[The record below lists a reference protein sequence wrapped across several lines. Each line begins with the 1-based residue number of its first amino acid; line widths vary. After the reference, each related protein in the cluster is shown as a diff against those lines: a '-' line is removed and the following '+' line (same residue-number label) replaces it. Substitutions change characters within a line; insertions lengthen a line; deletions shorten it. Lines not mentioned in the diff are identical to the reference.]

1 MNKSTQHPLCPACR
15 EGRLHPIEYHKVFH
29 PRGTEVSVTL
39 LTSLCDACSV
49 QTTRASQHE
58 ENLRR
63 LADRKPQ
70 YGRVLMGEEIVALR
84 KRYGL
89 TQQAAAQIF
98 GKGKIAF
105 SRYENE
111 VSYPDDSTTLLLQLA
126 LEKPDSLKW
135 LADRAGVDLPL
146 WREHGDDAH
155 LQRQQSCAPR
165 AGSALSEQKPT
176 LQQAGQVATLKT
188 KQQDLHHADLT
199 QVADEF
205 KAGLI
210 G

>member
-1 MNKSTQHPLCPACR
+1 MNNSTEHPLCPACR
-15 EGRLHPIEYHKVFH
+15 QGQLHPITHHKVFH

-39 LTSLCDACSV
+39 LTSLCDACGV

-63 LADRKPQ
+63 LADRKPH
-70 YGRVLMGEEIVALR
+70 YGKVLMGEEIVALR

-89 TQQAAAQIF
+89 TQQAAAQVF

-126 LEKPDSLKW
+126 LEKPDTLKW

-146 WREHGDDAH
+146 WCERNEDAH
-155 LQRQQSCAPR
+155 PPMPPNCAPR
-165 AGSALSEQKPT
+165 AGSALSEQGPKLQQGGRVPT
-176 LQQAGQVATLKT
+176 LST
-188 KQQDLHHADLT
+188 KQQDLHSPSRARVT
-199 QVADEF
+199 DEF

-210 G
+210 S

>member
-1 MNKSTQHPLCPACR
+1 MNSSTDRSLCPACR
-15 EGRLHPIEYHKVFH
+15 QGQLHTVTRQEVFH
-29 PRGTEVSVTL
+29 PRGTEVCVAL
-39 LTSLCDACSV
+39 LTSLCDACGV

-63 LADRKPQ
+63 LAARKQ
-70 YGRVLMGEEIVALR
+70 HYGKVLMGEEIVALR

-111 VSYPDDSTTLLLQLA
+111 VSYPDDSMTLLLQLA

-146 WREHGDDAH
+146 WRERSEEDQLP
-155 LQRQQSCAPR
+155 LQPTGQAPNRR
-165 AGSALSEQKPT
+165 A
-176 LQQAGQVATLKT
+176 
-188 KQQDLHHADLT
+188 KQPQHHHADPA
-199 QVADEF
+199 QVADEL
-205 KAGLI
+205 ATGLMT
-210 G
+210 